1 MNFLI
6 LFSTLF
12 FSYILLK
19 FTFMTCLLAHFLN
32 CIFYYSTVLPLGVLY
47 IYPPSSHEKFYF
59 PRACMPLSMKC
70 IKRVKEANPRI
81 REGIWIL
88 LDIFLLLCLV
98 FCYFTYVLQVLRM
111 YLSVTISP
119 TGLSVRSV
127 CWRGDHILVGTQDS
141 EIFEIVVHERNKPF
155 LIMQGHCEG
164 ELWALAVHP
173 TKPLAMTGSDDRSVR
188 LNLVSLLNC
197 IQF

>member
-1 MNFLI
+1 MFQGQYVLHGI
-6 LFSTLF
+6 DKRSKWR
-12 FSYILLK
+12 SKRRY
-19 FTFMTCLLAHFLN
+19 MDASWHFLAFMF
-32 CIFYYSTVLPLGVLY
+32 CHVLHY
-47 IYPPSSHEKFYF
+47 
-59 PRACMPLSMKC
+59 
-70 IKRVKEANPRI
+70 
-81 REGIWIL
+81 
-88 LDIFLLLCLV
+88 LV
-98 FCYFTYVLQVLRM
+98 SQILRM
-111 YLSVTISP
+111 YLSVTISS

-188 LNLVSLLNC
+188 LNLVCL
-197 IQF
+197 FV

>member
-1 MNFLI
+1 M
-6 LFSTLF
+6 
-12 FSYILLK
+12 
-19 FTFMTCLLAHFLN
+19 
-32 CIFYYSTVLPLGVLY
+32 
-47 IYPPSSHEKFYF
+47 
-59 PRACMPLSMKC
+59 
-70 IKRVKEANPRI
+70 
-81 REGIWIL
+81 
-88 LDIFLLLCLV
+88 LLLM
-98 FCYFTYVLQVLRM
+98 FCHMLHNLCFTNCQDL
-111 YLSVTISP
+111 YLSVTISS

-188 LNLVSLLNC
+188 LNLVYLFSC
-197 IQF
+197 VQFYTISSFYR